1 VTVYLNAVL
10 VVDNVVMENQLERE
24 KPIYSLGQ
32 TELQSHS
39 NPLYFRNIF
48 ISEIISEKR
57 LSFSYKMNVLLNIL
71 NLNFFLERILQQA
84 STTSGS

>member
-10 VVDNVVMENQLERE
+10 VVDNVAMENQLERE
-24 KPIYSLGQ
+24 KPLYSLGQ
-32 TELQSHS
+32 IELHSHS
-39 NPLYFRNIF
+39 SLLYFRNIF

-57 LSFSYKMNVLLNIL
+57 LSFFYKMTVLLNIL